1 MIRLDFQDSIALL
14 TLDRG
19 GVRNAVPIAAW
30 DAIADVATSI
40 AERDISVLIVQSAMP
55 GIFSAGADLSE
66 FRSLVAN
73 PEMRTRFRMAM
84 ARGIEGIAALPMPV
98 VAAVEGGCFG
108 AAVALTLA
116 CDIVIAGDA
125 ALFATTPAKLG
136 IGYPASD
143 VARLRARVG
152 AGQAA
157 RMLFT
162 GDRIEADEAVQ
173 IGLAHLRAADG
184 GAKARDLAAMIAD
197 NDPHAVRLL
206 KSILRDP
213 GKPGHDQ
220 AFEDAFGSPAFAARL
235 DAFLGGKR

>member
-1 MIRLDFQDSIALL
+1 MIRLQFDHATALL
-14 TLDRG
+14 TLDRDG
-19 GVRNAVPIAAW
+19 ARNAVPITAW
-30 DAIADVATSI
+30 DALADAAASVATSD
-40 AERDISVLIVQSAMP
+40 AHVLIVDSAMP
-55 GIFSAGADLSE
+55 GIFSAGADLAE
-66 FRSLVAN
+66 FPALIAD
-73 PEMRTRFRMAM
+73 PALRTQFRLAM
-84 ARGIEGIAALPMPV
+84 ARGIESLAALPIPV
-98 VAAVEGGCFG
+98 IAAIDGGCFG

-116 CDIVIAGDA
+116 CDIVVAGDA

-162 GDRIEADEAVQ
+162 GDRIDADAALQ
-173 IGLAHLRAADG
+173 IGLAHCRASDA
-184 GAKARDLAAMIAD
+184 AEQARAMAATICA
-197 NDPHAVRLL
+197 NDPDAVRLL

-213 GKPGHDQ
+213 ANPAHDQ
-220 AFEDAFGSPAFAARL
+220 AFEDAFGAPGFAQRL